1 MARASKSKPAPGE
14 PLSGERIVEA
24 AFLVIEREGLAG
36 FSMRK
41 LAAELGCEAMS
52 IYHYFPGKGHLMDA
66 LADRAIS
73 EIPPL
78 PPKDVPWNE
87 RVREACRDYRACL
100 TKRPNFFMFLA
111 TFRMNTPTC
120 LAYLDGIIGL
130 FGEVG
135 LSRGDATRLFRVF
148 SYYVSGTGL
157 DEAAGYAHGPSTVEP
172 VPDEVM
178 ARDYPNVVAA
188 GPYFRPSEYDRT
200 FEMGMDLLLESVGRL
215 IKSNS
220 APGGPTGNRK
230 QREART

>member
-1 MARASKSKPAPGE
+1 MARADNSKRGSEE
-14 PLSGERIVEA
+14 PLSAGRILEA
-24 AFLVIEREGLAG
+24 AFLVMEQEGLAG

-52 IYHYFPGKGHLMDA
+52 IYHYFPSKGHLMDA

-78 PPKDVPWNE
+78 PPNDVPWIE
-87 RVREACRDYRACL
+87 RVRLACRDYRACL

-120 LAYLDGIIGL
+120 LAYIDGIIGL
-130 FGEVG
+130 FGEVE
-135 LSRGDATRLFRVF
+135 LSREEAVRLFRVF

-157 DEAAGYAHGPSTVEP
+157 DEAAGYAHGPSTVDP

-188 GPYFRPSEYDRT
+188 GPYFRKSEHDRT
-200 FEMGMDLLLESVGRL
+200 FEMGLDLLLESVRRL
-215 IKSNS
+215 IESR
-220 APGGPTGNRK
+220 APAKRGRK
-230 QREART
+230 KA